1 MPELRRD
8 PIIGRWVIIA
18 TERGKIQSDFSKS
31 EEEVPSING
40 NCPFCPGNENKT
52 PSEILSFREP
62 GTKRNEKGWWVRVIP
77 NKHPVLRVEGNLNRR
92 GEGMFDFMDGIGA
105 HEVVIETAK
114 HNAAFSDLEN
124 KSVEEIIWAW
134 RDRMLDLKKD
144 IRFEYVL
151 VFKNHGMAAGASLVH
166 PHSQI
171 IAMPTVPVRVKQ
183 ELEGCRNYFEYK
195 ERCVF
200 CDIIR
205 EEIETNIRIVS
216 ENEDFICITPFASR
230 FPFETCILPKTH
242 SSVFEDLQ
250 KHEVVNLAL
259 ILRDINGRMNRT
271 LETPPYNFVIHN
283 SPCKSGKLPYYHW
296 HIEMTPRLTNAAGF
310 EWGTGFYINPTSP
323 EEAAKFLRETQ

>member
-8 PIIGRWVIIA
+8 PIIGRWVIVA
-18 TERGKIQSDFSKS
+18 TERGKIHSDFSKS
-31 EEEVPSING
+31 EEEIPPING
-40 NCPFCPGNENKT
+40 SCPFCPGNENKT

-77 NKHPVLRVEGNLNRR
+77 NKYPVLRVEGNLNRR

-144 IRFEYVL
+144 MRFEYVL
-151 VFKNHGMAAGASLVH
+151 VFKNHGKAAGASLVH

-183 ELEGCRNYFEYK
+183 ELEGGRNYFEYK

-205 EEIETNIRIVS
+205 EEIEANVRIVS

-230 FPFETCILPKTH
+230 FPFETCILPKIH

-250 KHEVVNLAL
+250 KHEVANLAL

-271 LETPPYNFVIHN
+271 LEMPPYNFVIHN

-310 EWGTGFYINPTSP
+310 EWGTGFYINPTPP